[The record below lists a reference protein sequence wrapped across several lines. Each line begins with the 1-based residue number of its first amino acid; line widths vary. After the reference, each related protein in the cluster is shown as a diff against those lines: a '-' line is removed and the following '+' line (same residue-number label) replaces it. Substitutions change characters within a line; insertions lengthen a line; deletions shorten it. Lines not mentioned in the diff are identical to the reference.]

1 MYIHKPSDEYLIST
15 NDSLKIAIEKLTINK
30 SRIVFVQDKSKKI
43 VGTITDGDI
52 RNLILKS
59 ESLDTAIV
67 SKTFMNQNFFYAST
81 STSKDAIRSLLE
93 SKHNVIPILSTD
105 NKITAIAK
113 KTSENVKIGK
123 EEIGPKSKCFIIA
136 EIGNNHNGN
145 LANAKKLVDLAI
157 ESGASCVKFQHRD
170 LAELYNHTGNLND
183 KETASEDLGS
193 QYTIDLLKRF
203 SLSKKNMLE
212 IFAYCKEKGILAI
225 CTPWDIKSLKDLESI
240 NIPAYKIASADLVN
254 HELINEVIKTRK
266 PNNSINRHVY

>member
-113 KTSENVKIGK
+113 KMK
-123 EEIGPKSKCFIIA
+123 
-136 EIGNNHNGN
+136 
-145 LANAKKLVDLAI
+145 
-157 ESGASCVKFQHRD
+157 
-170 LAELYNHTGNLND
+170 
-183 KETASEDLGS
+183 
-193 QYTIDLLKRF
+193 
-203 SLSKKNMLE
+203 M
-212 IFAYCKEKGILAI
+212 
-225 CTPWDIKSLKDLESI
+225 
-240 NIPAYKIASADLVN
+240 
-254 HELINEVIKTRK
+254 
-266 PNNSINRHVY
+266 